1 MGKYLRLTVL
11 IFFFL
16 STGTIAWSKEK
27 SSVSVLPFSVHSAE
41 NIEYVQQGIW
51 DMLSSRISAN
61 DKIEVITKDT
71 VLANLKEADKKELT
85 AADVYGLGKKM
96 NADFVVWGS
105 ITKIGNNVS
114 IDGKLV
120 DIGSYKSSV
129 GIFVQSQ
136 GLDEIIPK
144 INDFAQRIINYITGG
159 VSVVTMPTA
168 TPSPAPE
175 QPSSQ
180 AAREKA
186 IIASMKAGKK
196 GTSTAIPINSD
207 SKNSP
212 QVPDRT
218 DRKFFW
224 MSQEFGTE
232 FKGMDI
238 GDVNNDGLNE
248 VVIIDSSNVFIYQK
262 KGATLTPIQKLP
274 GQKHD
279 NYLSVDVADIN
290 NNGVKEIIVTN
301 IVDDKLD
308 SFIIEWKEIKFTTI
322 ASKLPWFLRALNDS
336 SGSIM
341 LLGQRFGTGG
351 PYNSPIQEI
360 IWDGKQYRERKRMNT
375 PEGLSVY
382 GLVLDTLE
390 NQGTEKIIAFDE
402 EGHLVIYDRT
412 DKPLSKI
419 HTSGGGEELLWK
431 SNEEYGGSNN
441 YFNYYRPKSHID
453 DFNEKTFVNLRI
465 ISYDTNKDGKKE
477 LIIVKNISA
486 TGSLFKNLRMFMSG
500 EIYDLEWDGSKL
512 VENWK
517 TKEIDGYIADY
528 QLKDLDNDGK
538 NEIVLALVLSVGVTL
553 QQKSVIISY

>member
-1 MGKYLRLTVL
+1 MGKCLRLAVL

-27 SSVSVLPFSVHSAE
+27 SSVSVLPFSVHSSE

-51 DMLSSRISAN
+51 DMLNSRISAN
-61 DKIEVITKDT
+61 SKIEVITKDT
-71 VLANLKEADKKELT
+71 VLANLKEADKQELT

-120 DIGSYKSSV
+120 DIGSYTSSV

-144 INDFAQRIINYITGG
+144 INDFAQRIANYITGG
-159 VSVVTMPTA
+159 VSVATMPTA

-186 IIASMKAGKK
+186 IISGMKAGKK
-196 GTSTAIPINSD
+196 GTSTAIPVKSD
-207 SKNSP
+207 PINSP
-212 QVPDRT
+212 QAPDRT

-224 MSQEFGTE
+224 MSQEFGIE

-248 VVIIDSSNVFIYQK
+248 CVIIDSSNVFIYQK
-262 KGATLTPIQKLP
+262 KGASLTLIQKIP
-274 GQKHD
+274 GQKQD

-290 NNGVKEIIVTN
+290 NNGTKEIIISN
-301 IVDDKLD
+301 IVGDALD
-308 SFIIEWKEIKFTTI
+308 SFIIEWKELKFTTI

-341 LLGQRFGTGG
+341 LFGQRFGTDG

-360 IWDGKQYRERKRMNT
+360 IWDGKQYRENKRMKI

-382 GLVLDTLE
+382 GLALDTLE
-390 NQGTEKIIAFDE
+390 NNGTEKIIALDE
-402 EGHLVIYDRT
+402 DDCLVIYDKT
-412 DKPLSKI
+412 DKLLSKI
-419 HTSGGGEELLWK
+419 HTSGGNKELLWK
-431 SNEEYGGSNN
+431 SNEEYGGSKN
-441 YFNYYRPKSHID
+441 YFNHNRQKSHID
-453 DFNEKTFVNLRI
+453 DFNDKTFVNLRI
-465 ISYDTNKDGKKE
+465 ISYDANKDGKKE

-486 TGSLFKNLRMFMSG
+486 TGSLFKNLRMFISG
-500 EIYDLEWDGSKL
+500 KIYDLEWDGSKL
-512 VENWK
+512 AENWK
-517 TKEIDGYIADY
+517 TKEINGYIADY

-538 NEIVLALVLSVGVTL
+538 NEIILALVLSVGLTY
-553 QQKSVIISY
+553 QEKSVIISY

>member
-1 MGKYLRLTVL
+1 MGKCLRLAVL

-27 SSVSVLPFSVHSAE
+27 SSVSVLPFSVHSSE

-51 DMLSSRISAN
+51 DMLNSRISAN
-61 DKIEVITKDT
+61 SKIEVITKDT
-71 VLANLKEADKKELT
+71 VLANLKEADKQELT

-120 DIGSYKSSV
+120 DIGSYTSSV

-144 INDFAQRIINYITGG
+144 INDFAQRIANYITGG
-159 VSVVTMPTA
+159 VSVATMPTA

-186 IIASMKAGKK
+186 IISGMKAGKK
-196 GTSTAIPINSD
+196 GTSTAIPVKSD
-207 SKNSP
+207 PINSP
-212 QVPDRT
+212 QAPDRT

-224 MSQEFGTE
+224 MSQEFGIE

-248 VVIIDSSNVFIYQK
+248 CVIIDSSNVFIYQK
-262 KGATLTPIQKLP
+262 KGASLTLIQKIP
-274 GQKHD
+274 GQKQD

-290 NNGVKEIIVTN
+290 NNGTKEIIISN
-301 IVDDKLD
+301 IVGDALD
-308 SFIIEWKEIKFTTI
+308 SFIIEWKELKFTTI

-341 LLGQRFGTGG
+341 LFGQRFGTDG

-360 IWDGKQYRERKRMNT
+360 IWDGKQYRENKRMKI

-382 GLVLDTLE
+382 GLALDTLE
-390 NQGTEKIIAFDE
+390 NNGTEKIIALDE
-402 EGHLVIYDRT
+402 DDCLVIYDKT

-419 HTSGGGEELLWK
+419 HTSGGSKELLWK
-431 SNEEYGGSNN
+431 SNEEFGGSKN
-441 YFNYYRPKSHID
+441 YFNHNRQKSHID
-453 DFNEKTFVNLRI
+453 YNDEKAFVNLRI
-465 ISYDTNKDGKKE
+465 ISY
-477 LIIVKNISA
+477 
-486 TGSLFKNLRMFMSG
+486 
-500 EIYDLEWDGSKL
+500 
-512 VENWK
+512 
-517 TKEIDGYIADY
+517 
-528 QLKDLDNDGK
+528 
-538 NEIVLALVLSVGVTL
+538 
-553 QQKSVIISY
+553 

>member
-1 MGKYLRLTVL
+1 MGKYLRLTIL

-27 SSVSVLPFSVHSAE
+27 TIVSVLPFSVHSAE

-51 DMLSSRISAN
+51 DMLNSRVSAN
-61 DKIEVITKDT
+61 DNIEVTTKDT

-85 AADVYGLGKKM
+85 ADDVYGLGKKM

-120 DIGSYKSSV
+120 DISSYKSSV
-129 GIFVQSQ
+129 GIFTQSQ

-144 INDFAQRIINYITGG
+144 INDFAQRISNYITGG
-159 VSVVTMPTA
+159 VSGVTMPA
-168 TPSPAPE
+168 AAPSPVPE
-175 QPSSQ
+175 QSSPK

-186 IIASMKAGKK
+186 IIAGMKTGKK

-207 SKNSP
+207 SLTPP
-212 QVPDRT
+212 QVL
-218 DRKFFW
+218 DRKNIW
-224 MSQEFGTE
+224 MSQQFGTE

-248 VVIIDSSNVFIYQK
+248 VVIIDSSNVTIYQK
-262 KGATLTPIQKLP
+262 KGESLTLIQKIP
-274 GQKHD
+274 GQQHD

-290 NNGVKEIIVTN
+290 NNGAKEIIVTN
-301 IVDDKLD
+301 IVRDVLD
-308 SFIIEWKEIKFTTI
+308 SFILEWKEGKFTTI

-336 SGSIM
+336 SGSPI
-341 LLGQRFGTGG
+341 LLGQRLGTGG
-351 PYNSPIQEI
+351 LYDSPIHEI
-360 IWDGKQYRERKRMNT
+360 IWDGTQYRENKRMKI

-382 GLVLDTLE
+382 GLALDTLE
-390 NQGTEKIIAFDE
+390 NRGTEKIIAFDE
-402 EGHLVIYDRT
+402 DDHLVIYDKT

-419 HTSGGGEELLWK
+419 HTSGGSKELLWK
-431 SNEEYGGSNN
+431 SNETFGGSNN
-441 YFNYYRPKSHID
+441 YFNHYRQKSSSND
-453 DFNEKTFVNLRI
+453 DKVKAFVNLRI
-465 ISYDTNKDGKKE
+465 ISYDANKDGKKE

-486 TGSLFKNLRMFMSG
+486 TGSASKNSRTFISG
-500 EIYDLEWDGSKL
+500 EIYDLEWDGL
-512 VENWK
+512 RLAENWK
-517 TKEIDGYIADY
+517 TKKINGYVADY

-538 NEIVLALVLSVGVTL
+538 NEIVLALVLSVGATH
-553 QQKSVIISY
+553 QEKSVIVVY

>member
-1 MGKYLRLTVL
+1 MGKCLRLAVL

-27 SSVSVLPFSVHSAE
+27 SSVSVLPFSVHSSE

-51 DMLSSRISAN
+51 DMLNSRISAN
-61 DKIEVITKDT
+61 SKIEVITKDT
-71 VLANLKEADKKELT
+71 VLANLKEADKQELT

-120 DIGSYKSSV
+120 DIGSYTSSV

-144 INDFAQRIINYITGG
+144 INDFAQRIANYITGG
-159 VSVVTMPTA
+159 VSVATMPTA

-186 IIASMKAGKK
+186 IISGMKAGKK
-196 GTSTAIPINSD
+196 GTSTAIPVKSD
-207 SKNSP
+207 PINSP
-212 QVPDRT
+212 QAPDRT

-224 MSQEFGTE
+224 MSQEFGIE

-248 VVIIDSSNVFIYQK
+248 CVIIDSSNVFIYQK
-262 KGATLTPIQKLP
+262 KGASLTLIQKIP
-274 GQKHD
+274 GQKQD

-290 NNGVKEIIVTN
+290 NNGTKEIIISN
-301 IVDDKLD
+301 IVGDALD
-308 SFIIEWKEIKFTTI
+308 SFIIEWKELKFTTI

-341 LLGQRFGTGG
+341 LFGQRFGTDG

-360 IWDGKQYRERKRMNT
+360 IWDGKQYRENKRMKI

-382 GLVLDTLE
+382 GLALDTLE
-390 NQGTEKIIAFDE
+390 NNGTEKIIALDE
-402 EGHLVIYDRT
+402 DDCLVIYDKT
-412 DKPLSKI
+412 DKLLSKI
-419 HTSGGGEELLWK
+419 HTSGGNKELLWK
-431 SNEEYGGSNN
+431 SNEEYGGSKN
-441 YFNYYRPKSHID
+441 YFNHYRQKSHID
-453 DFNEKTFVNLRI
+453 DFNDKTFVNLRI
-465 ISYDTNKDGKKE
+465 ISYDANKDGKKE

-512 VENWK
+512 AENWK

-538 NEIVLALVLSVGVTL
+538 NEIILALVLSVGLTY
-553 QQKSVIISY
+553 QEKSVIISY

>member
-16 STGTIAWSKEK
+16 STGTTAWSKEK
-27 SSVSVLPFSVHSAE
+27 TILSVLPFSVHSAE

-51 DMLSSRISAN
+51 DMLNSRISAN
-61 DKIEVITKDT
+61 DKIEVTTKDT

-85 AADVYGLGKKM
+85 AGDVYELGKKM

-129 GIFVQSQ
+129 GIFAQSQ

-144 INDFAQRIINYITGG
+144 INDFAQRISNYITGG
-159 VSVVTMPTA
+159 VSGVTTPTA
-168 TPSPAPE
+168 APSPAPE
-175 QPSSQ
+175 QSSLQ
-180 AAREKA
+180 EAREKA
-186 IIASMKAGKK
+186 IIAGMKTGKK
-196 GTSTAIPINSD
+196 GTSTAIPIKPD
-207 SKNSP
+207 SLTP
-212 QVPDRT
+212 PPVPE
-218 DRKFFW
+218 RKSFW

-248 VVIIDSSNVFIYQK
+248 CVIIDSSNVFIYQK
-262 KGATLTPIQKLP
+262 KGASLTLIQKIP
-274 GQKHD
+274 GQKYD

-290 NNGVKEIIVTN
+290 NNGAKEIIITN
-301 IVDDKLD
+301 IVSDKLD
-308 SFIIEWKEIKFTTI
+308 SFIIEWKELKFTTI

-341 LLGQRFGTGG
+341 LLGQRFGTDG

-360 IWDGKQYRERKRMNT
+360 IWDGKQYRENKRMKI

-382 GLVLDTLE
+382 GLALDTLE
-390 NQGTEKIIAFDE
+390 NNGTEKIIALDE
-402 EGHLVIYDRT
+402 DDCLVIYDKT

-419 HTSGGGEELLWK
+419 RTFGGSKELLWK
-431 SNEEYGGSNN
+431 SNEEFGGSKN
-441 YFNYYRPKSHID
+441 YFNHYRQKSHID
-453 DFNEKTFVNLRI
+453 DFNDKTFVNLRI
-465 ISYDTNKDGKKE
+465 ISYDANKDGKKE

-486 TGSLFKNLRMFMSG
+486 TGGLFKNLRMFMSG

-512 VENWK
+512 AENWK
-517 TKEIDGYIADY
+517 TKEINGYIADY

-553 QQKSVIISY
+553 QEKSVIVVY

>member
-1 MGKYLRLTVL
+1 MGKCLRLAVL

-27 SSVSVLPFSVHSAE
+27 SSVSVLPFSVHSSE

-51 DMLSSRISAN
+51 DMLNSRISAN
-61 DKIEVITKDT
+61 SKIEVITKDT

-120 DIGSYKSSV
+120 DIGSYTSSV

-144 INDFAQRIINYITGG
+144 INDFAQRIANYITGG
-159 VSVVTMPTA
+159 VSVATMPTA

-186 IIASMKAGKK
+186 IISGMKAGKK
-196 GTSTAIPINSD
+196 GTSTAIPVKSD
-207 SKNSP
+207 PINSP
-212 QVPDRT
+212 QAPDRT

-224 MSQEFGTE
+224 MSQEFGIE

-248 VVIIDSSNVFIYQK
+248 CVIIDSSNVFIYQK
-262 KGATLTPIQKLP
+262 KGASLTLIQKIP
-274 GQKHD
+274 GQKQD

-290 NNGVKEIIVTN
+290 NNGTKEIIISN
-301 IVDDKLD
+301 IVGDALD
-308 SFIIEWKEIKFTTI
+308 SFIIEWKELKFTTI

-341 LLGQRFGTGG
+341 LFGQRFGTDG

-360 IWDGKQYRERKRMNT
+360 IWDGKQYRENKRMKI

-382 GLVLDTLE
+382 GLALDTLE
-390 NQGTEKIIAFDE
+390 NNGTEKIIALDE
-402 EGHLVIYDRT
+402 DDCLVIYDKT
-412 DKPLSKI
+412 DKLLSKI
-419 HTSGGGEELLWK
+419 HTSGGNKELLWK
-431 SNEEYGGSNN
+431 SNEEYGGSKN
-441 YFNYYRPKSHID
+441 YFNHNRQKSHID
-453 DFNEKTFVNLRI
+453 DFNDKTFVNLRI
-465 ISYDTNKDGKKE
+465 ISYDANKDGKKE

-486 TGSLFKNLRMFMSG
+486 TGSLFKNLRMFISG
-500 EIYDLEWDGSKL
+500 KIYDLEWDGSKL
-512 VENWK
+512 AENWK

-538 NEIVLALVLSVGVTL
+538 NEIILALVLSVGLTY
-553 QQKSVIISY
+553 QEKSVIISY

>member
-16 STGTIAWSKEK
+16 STGTAAWSKGK
-27 SSVSVLPFSVHSAE
+27 SIVSVLPFSVHSAE

-51 DMLSSRISAN
+51 DMLNSRISAN
-61 DKIEVITKDT
+61 NKIEVTTKDT

-85 AADVYGLGKKM
+85 AGDVYELGKKM

-120 DIGSYKSSV
+120 DIGSYTSSV

-144 INDFAQRIINYITGG
+144 INDFAQRIANYITGG
-159 VSVVTMPTA
+159 VSGVTTPTA
-168 TPSPAPE
+168 APSPAPE
-175 QPSSQ
+175 QSSLQ
-180 AAREKA
+180 EAREKA
-186 IIASMKAGKK
+186 IIAGMKTGKK
-196 GTSTAIPINSD
+196 GTSTAIPIKPD
-207 SKNSP
+207 SLTP
-212 QVPDRT
+212 PPVPE
-218 DRKFFW
+218 RKSFW

-248 VVIIDSSNVFIYQK
+248 CVIIDSSNVFIYQK
-262 KGATLTPIQKLP
+262 KGASLTLIQKIP
-274 GQKHD
+274 GQKYD
-279 NYLSVDVADIN
+279 NYFSVDVADIN
-290 NNGVKEIIVTN
+290 NNGTKEIIITN
-301 IVDDKLD
+301 IVSDKLD
-308 SFIIEWKEIKFTTI
+308 SFIIEWKELKFTTI

-341 LLGQRFGTGG
+341 LLGQRFGTDG

-360 IWDGKQYRERKRMNT
+360 IWDGKQYRENKRMKI

-382 GLVLDTLE
+382 GLALDTLE
-390 NQGTEKIIAFDE
+390 NNGTEKIIALDE
-402 EGHLVIYDRT
+402 DDCLVIYDKT

-419 HTSGGGEELLWK
+419 RTFGGSKELLWK
-431 SNEEYGGSNN
+431 SNEEFGGSKN
-441 YFNYYRPKSHID
+441 YFNHNRQKSHID
-453 DFNEKTFVNLRI
+453 YNDEKAFVNLRI
-465 ISYDTNKDGKKE
+465 ISYDANMDGKKE

-486 TGSLFKNLRMFMSG
+486 TGSLFKNLRMFISG
-500 EIYDLEWDGSKL
+500 KIYDLEWDGSKL
-512 VENWK
+512 AENWK
-517 TKEIDGYIADY
+517 TKEINGYIADY
-528 QLKDLDNDGK
+528 QLKDLDNDGQA
-538 NEIVLALVLSVGVTL
+538 EIVLALVLSVGITL
-553 QQKSVIISY
+553 QEKSVIVVY

>member
-16 STGTIAWSKEK
+16 STGTTAWSKEK
-27 SSVSVLPFSVHSAE
+27 TILSVLPFSVHSAE

-51 DMLSSRISAN
+51 DMLNSRISAN

-129 GIFVQSQ
+129 GIFAQSQ

-144 INDFAQRIINYITGG
+144 INDFAQRISNYITGG
-159 VSVVTMPTA
+159 VSGVTTPTA
-168 TPSPAPE
+168 APSPAPE
-175 QPSSQ
+175 QSSLQ
-180 AAREKA
+180 EAREKA
-186 IIASMKAGKK
+186 IIAGMKTGKK

-207 SKNSP
+207 SINSP
-212 QVPDRT
+212 QAPDRT

-224 MSQEFGTE
+224 MSQEFGIE

-248 VVIIDSSNVFIYQK
+248 CVIIDSSNIFIYQK
-262 KGATLTPIQKLP
+262 KGANLTLIQKMP

-279 NYLSVDVADIN
+279 NYLSVDIADIN
-290 NNGVKEIIVTN
+290 KNGTKEIIITN
-301 IVDDKLD
+301 IVGDALD
-308 SFIIEWKEIKFTTI
+308 SFIIEWKEVKFTTI

-341 LLGQRFGTGG
+341 LLGQRFGTDG
-351 PYNSPIQEI
+351 PYNSPIREI
-360 IWDGKQYRERKRMNT
+360 IWDGKQYRENKRMKI

-382 GLVLDTLE
+382 GLALDTLE
-390 NQGTEKIIAFDE
+390 NNGTEKIIALDE
-402 EGHLVIYDRT
+402 DDCLVIYDKT

-419 HTSGGGEELLWK
+419 HASGGSRELLWK
-431 SNEEYGGSNN
+431 SNEEYGGSKN
-441 YFNYYRPKSHID
+441 YFNHYRQKSHID
-453 DFNEKTFVNLRI
+453 DFNDKTFVNLRI
-465 ISYDTNKDGKKE
+465 ISYDANKNGKKE

-486 TGSLFKNLRMFMSG
+486 TGGLFKNLRMFMSG

-512 VENWK
+512 AENWK
-517 TKEIDGYIADY
+517 TKEINGYIADY

-553 QQKSVIISY
+553 QEKSVIVVY